1 MALGLGQILGMG
13 LLSQLGG
20 GLLGGK
26 QEEEQPTQM
35 ANNSIGGAF
44 QGISNSM
51 FKGMSQEEVY
61 RMGLGFNTLRLEP
74 DQNLA
79 TSYESRLKN
88 ANATKAKTEQTNQT
102 IQFLANLKSDAYPNG
117 RADLIQLVQAG
128 LIAPLDAVAEARK
141 PPTKESES
149 AIAEQLRMLRDPDV
163 TDFEYAT
170 LYPSA
175 NQSDLQVKLELI
187 DAATDP
193 ETGELNMSD
202 GRMQIL
208 GITEPAVYKQQTA
221 DLEQMFKDGDITE
234 DEFKEGKLKILGASM
249 PNANEKAPRFE
260 YLHQLATQ
268 VNGLTEGSAEYK
280 EFINANIDGKAMTT
294 EINLNDNEDAASAYL
309 KAYLPKY
316 IEESSGIVKEVDI
329 AISQLDKLGDLMDIL
344 EADDTGQG
352 VAPYTGIFQ
361 PMLTQASRMITSLG
375 IDRKYASEIEAYK
388 NASGEAEKAKA
399 RDILYEKLVKT
410 EITKVMTGSDV
421 FPMISSLGIGARGL
435 DTPAERD
442 FLISV
447 MTGLPN
453 MTLDTLKYMT
463 KFRIQMYIDG
473 LEKYNKKVQSGY
485 FKMHN
490 NNQQLMPREVIDLE
504 PLYRYT
510 ETGEKIER
518 DDAGDRVITY
528 TQEEYDLIMKGL
540 GGLN

>member
-1 MALGLGQILGMG
+1 MSLGLGQLFGG
-13 LLSQLGG
+13 LLLGQMAG

>member
-1 MALGLGQILGMG
+1 MSLGLGQLFGG
-13 LLSQLGG
+13 LLLGQMAG

-26 QEEEQPTQM
+26 QEEEQPTQV
-35 ANNSIGGAF
+35 ASNNQSLMGGL

-102 IQFLANLKSDAYPNG
+102 LQFLANMKSDAFPNG

-149 AIAEQLRMLRDPDV
+149 AIAEQLRMLRDPDL

-175 NQSDLQVKLELI
+175 KQSDLQVKLELI

-208 GITEPAVYKQQTA
+208 GISDPLAYKQQTA

-234 DEFKEGKLKILGASM
+234 DEFKQGKIKILGASL

-294 EINLNDNEDAASAYL
+294 EINLNNDEDAASAYL
-309 KAYLPKY
+309 KAYLPEY
-316 IEESSGIVKEVDI
+316 IKESSGIVKEVDI
-329 AISQLDKLGDLMDIL
+329 AVNQLGKLGDLMDIL
-344 EADDTGQG
+344 EADDSGQG

-361 PMLTQASRMITSLG
+361 PLLTEATRMITSLG
-375 IDRKYASEIEAYK
+375 IDKKYASEIEAYK
-388 NASGEAEKAKA
+388 NATGKDKEKA

-453 MTLDTLKYMT
+453 MTIDTLKYMT

-473 LEKYNKKVQSGY
+473 LEKYNAKVKSGY
-485 FKMHN
+485 FNMHN
-490 NNQQLMPREVIDLE
+490 NNKQLMPREVIDLE

-510 ETGEKIER
+510 ETGDLIER
-518 DDAGDRVITY
+518 DSSGDRKITY
-528 TQEEYDLIMKGL
+528 TEDERDLIMKGL
-540 GGLN
+540 GGL

>member
-1 MALGLGQILGMG
+1 MSLGLGQLFGG
-13 LLSQLGG
+13 LLLGQMAG

-26 QEEEQPTQM
+26 QEEEQPTQV
-35 ANNSIGGAF
+35 ASNNQSLMGGL

-74 DQNLA
+74 DENLA
-79 TSYESRLKN
+79 ASYESRLKN

-102 IQFLANLKSDAYPNG
+102 IQFLANIKSDAYPNG

-141 PPTKESES
+141 PPTEESES
-149 AIAEQLRMLRDPDV
+149 AIAEQLRMLRDPDL

-175 NQSDLQVKLELI
+175 KQSDLQVKLELI

-193 ETGELNMSD
+193 ETGELDMSD

-208 GITEPAVYKQQTA
+208 GISDPAVYKQQTA

-234 DEFKEGKLKILGASM
+234 DEFKEGKLKILGASQ
-249 PNANEKAPRFE
+249 PNADAKAPRFE

-294 EINLNDNEDAASAYL
+294 EINLNNDEDAASAYL
-309 KAYLPKY
+309 KAYLPEY
-316 IEESSGIVKEVDI
+316 IKESSGIVKEVDI
-329 AISQLDKLGDLMDIL
+329 AVNQLGKLGDLMDIL
-344 EADDTGQG
+344 EADDSGQG

-361 PMLTQASRMITSLG
+361 PLLTEATRMITSLG
-375 IDRKYASEIEAYK
+375 IDKKYASEIEAYK
-388 NASGEAEKAKA
+388 NATGKDKEKA

-453 MTLDTLKYMT
+453 MTIDTLKYMT

-473 LEKYNKKVQSGY
+473 LEKYNAKVKSGY
-485 FKMHN
+485 FNMHN
-490 NNQQLMPREVIDLE
+490 NNKQLMPREVIDLE

-510 ETGEKIER
+510 ETGDLIER
-518 DDAGDRVITY
+518 DSSGDRKITY
-528 TQEEYDLIMKGL
+528 TEDERDLIMKGL
-540 GGLN
+540 GGL

>member
-1 MALGLGQILGMG
+1 MSLGLGQLFGG
-13 LLSQLGG
+13 LLLGQMAG

-102 IQFLANLKSDAYPNG
+102 IQFLANIKSDAYPNG

-388 NASGEAEKAKA
+388 NAKGETEKAKA

-453 MTLDTLKYMT
+453 MTIDTLKYMT

>member
-1 MALGLGQILGMG
+1 MSLGLGQLFGG
-13 LLSQLGG
+13 LLLGQMAG

-79 TSYESRLKN
+79 ASYESRLKN
-88 ANATKAKTEQTNQT
+88 AREQESATAQKNQT
-102 IQFLANLKSDAYPNG
+102 IQYLANMKSEAYPNG
-117 RADLIQLVQAG
+117 RLDLIELVNAN
-128 LIAPLDAVAEARK
+128 LIPPLDAIAEARK
-141 PPTKESES
+141 PPTKENES

-175 NQSDLQVKLELI
+175 NQTDLQLKLELI
-187 DAATDP
+187 DAATDS

-208 GITEPAVYKQQTA
+208 GISEPAVYKQQTA
-221 DLEQMFKDGDITE
+221 DLEEMFKNGDITE
-234 DEFKEGKLKILGASM
+234 KEFKEGKLKILGASM
-249 PNANEKAPRFE
+249 PDANQKAPRFE

-268 VNGLTEGSAEYK
+268 VNGLTEGSTEYK

-294 EINLNDNEDAASAYL
+294 EINLNDNEDASSAYL
-309 KAYLPKY
+309 KAYLPEY
-316 IEESSGIVKEVDI
+316 IKESSGIVKEVDI
-329 AISQLDKLGDLMDIL
+329 AVNQLGKLGDLMDIL
-344 EADDTGQG
+344 EADDSGQG

-361 PMLTQASRMITSLG
+361 PLLTEASRMVTSLG

-388 NASGEAEKAKA
+388 NAKGETEKAKA

-453 MTLDTLKYMT
+453 MTIDTLKYMT

-473 LEKYNKKVQSGY
+473 LEKYNEKVKSGY

-490 NNQQLMPREVIDLE
+490 NNPQLMPREVIDLE

-518 DDAGDRVITY
+518 DSSGDRVITY
-528 TQEEYDLIMKGL
+528 TQEERDIIMKGL
-540 GGLN
+540 GGL

>member
-1 MALGLGQILGMG
+1 MSLGLGQLFGG
-13 LLSQLGG
+13 LLLGQMAG
-20 GLLGGK
+20 GLLGGN
-26 QEEEQPTQM
+26 QDEEQPTQM

-79 TSYESRLKN
+79 ASYESRLKN
-88 ANATKAKTEQTNQT
+88 AREQESASAQKNQT
-102 IQFLANLKSDAYPNG
+102 IQYLANMKSEAYPNG
-117 RADLIQLVQAG
+117 RLDLIELVNAN
-128 LIAPLDAVAEARK
+128 LIPPLEALAEART
-141 PPTKESES
+141 PTKENES

-175 NQSDLQVKLELI
+175 NQTDLQLKLELI
-187 DAATDP
+187 DAATDS

-208 GITEPAVYKQQTA
+208 GISEPAVYKQQTA
-221 DLEQMFKDGDITE
+221 DLEEMFKNGDITE
-234 DEFKEGKLKILGASM
+234 KEFKEGKLKILGASM
-249 PNANEKAPRFE
+249 PDANQKAPRFE

-268 VNGLTEGSAEYK
+268 VNGLTEGSTEYK
-280 EFINANIDGKAMTT
+280 EFINAKIDGKAMTT
-294 EINLNDNEDAASAYL
+294 EINLNDNEDASSAYL
-309 KAYLPKY
+309 KAYLPEY
-316 IEESSGIVKEVDI
+316 IKESSGIVKEVDI
-329 AISQLDKLGDLMDIL
+329 AVNQLGKLGEGRDSL
-344 EADDTGQG
+344 EADDSGQG
-352 VAPYTGIFQ
+352 VAPDTGIFQ
-361 PMLTQASRMITSLG
+361 PLLTEASRMVTSLG

-388 NASGEAEKAKA
+388 NAKGETEKAKA

-453 MTLDTLKYMT
+453 MTIDTLKYMT

-473 LEKYNKKVQSGY
+473 LEKYNEKVKSGY

-490 NNQQLMPREVIDLE
+490 NNPQLMPREVIDLE

-518 DDAGDRVITY
+518 DSSGDRVITY
-528 TQEEYDLIMKGL
+528 TQEERDIIMKGL
-540 GGLN
+540 GGL

>member
-20 GLLGGK
+20 GLLGGNR
-26 QEEEQPTQM
+26 EEEQSTQV
-35 ANNSIGGAF
+35 ANNNQSIMGGL

-79 TSYESRLKN
+79 TSYESRLKH
-88 ANATKAKTEQTNQT
+88 AREQESATAQKNQT
-102 IQFLANLKSDAYPNG
+102 IQYLANMKTDAYPNG
-117 RADLIQLVQAG
+117 RTDLIQLVQAG
-128 LIAPLDAVAEARK
+128 LVAPLDAIAEAREPK
-141 PPTKESES
+141 SENES

-208 GITEPAVYKQQTA
+208 GISDPLAYKQQTA

-234 DEFKEGKLKILGASM
+234 DEFKQGKLKILGASL

-268 VNGLTEGSAEYK
+268 VNGLAEGSAEYK

-309 KAYLPKY
+309 KAYLPEY
-316 IEESSGIVKEVDI
+316 IKESSGIVKEVDI
-329 AISQLDKLGDLMDIL
+329 AVNQLGKLGDLMDIL
-344 EADDTGQG
+344 EADDSGQG

-361 PMLTQASRMITSLG
+361 PLLTEASRMVTSLG

-388 NASGEAEKAKA
+388 NAKGETEKAKA

-453 MTLDTLKYMT
+453 MTIDTLKYMT
-463 KFRIQMYIDG
+463 KFRIQMYLDG
-473 LEKYNKKVQSGY
+473 LEKYNEKVKSGY

-490 NNQQLMPREVIDLE
+490 NNPQLMPREVIDLE

-518 DDAGDRVITY
+518 DGSGERVITY
-528 TQEEYDLIMKGL
+528 TQEERDLIMKGL
-540 GGLN
+540 GGL

>member
-361 PMLTQASRMITSLG
+361 PLLTQASRMVTSLG
-375 IDRKYASEIEAYK
+375 IDKKYASEIEAYK

>member
-1 MALGLGQILGMG
+1 MSLGLGQLFGG
-13 LLSQLGG
+13 LLLGQMAG

-26 QEEEQPTQM
+26 QEEEQPTQV
-35 ANNSIGGAF
+35 ASNNQSLMGGL

-79 TSYESRLKN
+79 ASYESRLKN
-88 ANATKAKTEQTNQT
+88 AREQESASAQKNQT
-102 IQFLANLKSDAYPNG
+102 IQYLANMKSEAYPNG
-117 RADLIQLVQAG
+117 RLDLIELVNAN
-128 LIAPLDAVAEARK
+128 LIPPLEALAEAREPK
-141 PPTKESES
+141 SENES
-149 AIAEQLRMLRDPDV
+149 AIAEQLRLLRDPDV
-163 TDFEYAT
+163 SDYEYAV
-170 LYPSA
+170 LYPS
-175 NQSDLQVKLELI
+175 QSESDFQTKLALI
-187 DAATDP
+187 DQATDP
-193 ETGELNMSD
+193 ETGELNLSD
-202 GRMQIL
+202 GRMQL
-208 GITEPAVYKQQTA
+208 FGITDPALFKQKTA
-221 DLEQMFKDGDITE
+221 ELAQMYEDGTITKEAFEQ
-234 DEFKEGKLKILGASM
+234 GKYKILTDLAPDRGK
-249 PNANEKAPRFE
+249 KAGRFE
-260 YLHQLATQ
+260 MLHQVATQ
-268 VNGLTEGSAEYK
+268 VNGFAEGSTEYK
-280 EFINANIDGKAMTT
+280 EYINANIDGAAIA
-294 EINLNDNEDAASAYL
+294 EINLNNNEDAASAYL
-309 KAYLPKY
+309 QAYLPEY
-316 IEESSGIVKEVDI
+316 IKESSAIVKEVDI
-329 AISQLDKLGDLMDIL
+329 AVNQLGKLGDLMDIL
-344 EADDTGQG
+344 EADESGQG

-361 PMLTQASRMITSLG
+361 PLLTEASRMVTSLG

-388 NASGEAEKAKA
+388 NAKGETEKAKA

-453 MTLDTLKYMT
+453 MTIDTLKYMT

-473 LEKYNKKVQSGY
+473 LEKYNQKVKSGY

-490 NNQQLMPREVIDLE
+490 NNKQLMPREVIDLE

-518 DDAGDRVITY
+518 DSSGERVITY
-528 TQEEYDLIMKGL
+528 TQEERDIIMKGL
-540 GGLN
+540 GGL

>member
-1 MALGLGQILGMG
+1 MPLGLGQLFGG
-13 LLSQLGG
+13 LLLGQMAG
-20 GLLGGK
+20 GLLGGN
-26 QEEEQPTQM
+26 QDEEQPTQM

-79 TSYESRLKN
+79 ASYESRLKH
-88 ANATKAKTEQTNQT
+88 AREQESAKAQKNQT
-102 IQFLANLKSDAYPNG
+102 IEYLANFKSDAYPNG

-128 LIAPLDAVAEARK
+128 LIAPLDAIAEARK
-141 PPTKESES
+141 PPTKENES

-175 NQSDLQVKLELI
+175 NQTDLQLKLELI
-187 DAATDP
+187 DAATDS

-208 GITEPAVYKQQTA
+208 GISEPAVYKQQTA
-221 DLEQMFKDGDITE
+221 DLEEMFKNGDITE
-234 DEFKEGKLKILGASM
+234 KEFKEGKLKILGASM
-249 PNANEKAPRFE
+249 PDANQKAPRFE

-268 VNGLTEGSAEYK
+268 VNGLTEGSTEYK

-294 EINLNDNEDAASAYL
+294 EINLNDNEDASSAYL
-309 KAYLPKY
+309 KAYLPEY
-316 IEESSGIVKEVDI
+316 IKESSGIVKEVDI
-329 AISQLDKLGDLMDIL
+329 AVNQLEKLGDLMDIL
-344 EADDTGQG
+344 EADETQG
-352 VAPYTGIFQ
+352 DVAPYTGIFQ

-388 NASGEAEKAKA
+388 NARGEAEKAKA

-453 MTLDTLKYMT
+453 MTVDTLKYMT

-473 LEKYNKKVQSGY
+473 LEKYNKKVESGY

-490 NNQQLMPREVIDLE
+490 NNPQLMPREVIDLE

-518 DDAGDRVITY
+518 DSSGDRVITY
-528 TQEEYDLIMKGL
+528 TQEERDLIMKGL